1 MAVGCDILT
10 DMLLFCS
17 TGILGPRGWH
27 HYERALSRCGKHICP
42 AAARSRAVLVIG
54 MYLLQHA
61 SAEHHIPVSGSED
74 QISSFSAQS
83 CTNYNLVYISFL
95 VKFGY
100 GQDVANG
107 MNLAFHSIAA
117 TGPEITQVPHSYL
130 PCLNGL
136 LT

>member
-1 MAVGCDILT
+1 
-10 DMLLFCS
+10 
-17 TGILGPRGWH
+17 
-27 HYERALSRCGKHICP
+27 
-42 AAARSRAVLVIG
+42 
-54 MYLLQHA
+54 MYLSQHA
-61 SAEHHIPVSGSED
+61 SAEHHIPVSESEH

-117 TGPEITQVPHSYL
+117 TGPEITQARHSHL
-130 PCLNGL
+130 SCLKGL